1 MHTYRLIS
9 ICSVLALAPGCFSPE
24 EEVESINAS
33 GEDGSTGGTGSES
46 TAGPTTG
53 SDPTGDPTTASP
65 TTGDPTTD
73 PTEDPSGD
81 PTTDPTEDPTEDPT
95 VDPTSGGEDP
105 FCGDGNV
112 DPGEECDD
120 GLDNNGLDQSCLPD
134 CNLNVCGDGNLAPDE
149 FCDDGE
155 GNNVLEV
162 GACAPDCSRVI
173 EEKVIQ
179 LSSNF
184 AGGNY
189 QPNPVGFADSRCAV
203 GFRALFTVPGV
214 RQATDGTPNVADDQI
229 DWPLQPFTAYVR
241 PDGTPIWTTDA
252 TPLLGVR
259 DGNAQDLTNT
269 IYPVCVGTFE
279 RCIFTAWPVVTGMSQ
294 DWTPLLS
301 DTCNGWSTNSS
312 DVQLRVGDKTS
323 LDSFLNDSD
332 RDCSVATGDVILL
345 GSQPTFYCVEQ

>member
-1 MHTYRLIS
+1 MIS

-173 EEKVIQ
+173 EEKEISF
-179 LSSNF
+179 SSTF
-184 AGGNY
+184 EGGNL
-189 QPNPVGFADSRCAV
+189 QPNPVGFADGQCPA
-203 GFRALFTVPGV
+203 GTLALFSVAGV
-214 RQATDGTPNVADDQI
+214 RQATNGTPFEADAMM
-229 DWPLQPFTAYVR
+229 DWPLQPYTAYVR
-241 PDGTPIWTTDA
+241 SNGDPIWMTESV
-252 TPLLGVR
+252 PLLGVR
-259 DGNAQDLTNT
+259 DGGAEPLEN
-269 IYPVCVGTFE
+269 PVGLACSIPPCLVYG
-279 RCIFTAWPVVTGMSQ
+279 PGVTGLNS
-294 DWTPLLS
+294 DWTTALS
-301 DTCNGWSTNSS
+301 DNCNGWTSNTDASQLDGGVINSTTEFLASGDTVGCS
-312 DVQLRVGDKTS
+312 LEDESGVGFQLPR
-323 LDSFLNDSD
+323 
-332 RDCSVATGDVILL
+332 
-345 GSQPTFYCVEQ
+345 FYCVEQ